1 MKNPRKSKQST
12 PTPIFVHFAPLNLPK
27 KALPGMFLYLLFCS
41 LAVFLWWVA
50 IMVGHQGWGYTVMI
64 ISLVLGAILLS
75 NKWFD
80 RTGQKVVQA
89 LTKTEEEKAEER
101 RVELGKHIQQ
111 GARPT
116 PKRRDL

>member
-12 PTPIFVHFAPLNLPK
+12 PTPIFVHFAPMNIPK
-27 KALPGMFLYLLFCS
+27 EALPGIFLYLIFCGLIAS
-41 LAVFLWWVA
+41 LGLAA
-50 IMVGHQGWGYTVMI
+50 IMAGHRGWGVAGI
-64 ISLVLGAILLS
+64 AIGLVGGATLLS

-111 GARPT
+111 SPRPT